1 MTGHIYTEAIQ
12 PEDGRAFLYAI
23 VGPAA
28 DGGGPTFDAAYKL
41 VHLDAW
47 DNPVIEG
54 ATIEE
59 ARLALWE
66 MMEETAD
73 V

>member
-12 PEDGRAFLYAI
+12 PEDGRSFLYAI
-23 VGPAA
+23 VGPTAV
-28 DGGGPTFDAAYKL
+28 GGGPTFDAAYKL
-41 VHLDAW
+41 VHLETW
-47 DNPVIEG
+47 DSPILEG

-59 ARLALWE
+59 ARVALWALV
-66 MMEETAD
+66 EEDD